1 MTQPTILFSP
11 RTSAIS
17 AQGGVLDL
25 LVRVQAPDQP
35 ADTKTTVTPKRLAL
49 VVDRSG
55 SMDGQP
61 LTEALRCVT
70 HIADC
75 LTPADQLSIV
85 VYDDKVDVLM
95 PLAPMQSPAK
105 VRQLV
110 ADIQSGGSTDLF
122 GGWQAGARQLEG
134 GVDAT
139 ISRVILLSDGQANH
153 GLCEIS
159 EIDKHCSAM
168 LARGISTTTVGLG
181 RGFNED
187 LMITMARTG
196 GGQQYYGQTAE
207 DLFDSFDEEFQL
219 LRALC
224 LRSLDLKLIPAPGV
238 IIEPLGLVQQNP
250 DGSYRLSDLAWGAEC
265 WIALRLHVSPSAV
278 GGTRDLL
285 AASLQATTLEGQAMT
300 AHAAMLSLPV
310 VDAETAQTMPM
321 DGAVQDRVQEVEFA
335 QASQAL
341 RVLVQKGDAQGA
353 RKLFKD
359 LETRFA
365 QHPWL
370 QDKLQRLR
378 ELADRDPEMMSKEVR
393 FSAMRMSS
401 RLSAKSESRYSADET
416 DLAIPAFLRKKS
428 QEGRGRKQQS
438 DAGQPPAPGTSPT
451 NPPNN
456 PV

>member
-365 QHPWL
+365 QHP
-370 QDKLQRLR
+370 
-378 ELADRDPEMMSKEVR
+378 LAARQT
-393 FSAMRMSS
+393 A
-401 RLSAKSESRYSADET
+401 A
-416 DLAIPAFLRKKS
+416 PA
-428 QEGRGRKQQS
+428 
-438 DAGQPPAPGTSPT
+438 
-451 NPPNN
+451 
-456 PV
+456 